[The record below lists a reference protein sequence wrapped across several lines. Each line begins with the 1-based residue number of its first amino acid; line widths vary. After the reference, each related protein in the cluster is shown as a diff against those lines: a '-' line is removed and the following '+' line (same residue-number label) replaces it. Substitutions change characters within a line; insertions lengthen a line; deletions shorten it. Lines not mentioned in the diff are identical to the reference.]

1 MSWLVKENN
10 VVMRF
15 IFQWEL
21 ETTLRLETILKI
33 KFMEKI
39 LHSYKLNMLFNKKWD
54 HLQRQPEL
62 SHQPDQVFVR
72 RVPEQELSGFAVV

>member
-1 MSWLVKENN
+1 MSCLVKENN

-33 KFMEKI
+33 KFMEKNI
-39 LHSYKLNMLFNKKWD
+39 
-54 HLQRQPEL
+54 
-62 SHQPDQVFVR
+62 
-72 RVPEQELSGFAVV
+72 A